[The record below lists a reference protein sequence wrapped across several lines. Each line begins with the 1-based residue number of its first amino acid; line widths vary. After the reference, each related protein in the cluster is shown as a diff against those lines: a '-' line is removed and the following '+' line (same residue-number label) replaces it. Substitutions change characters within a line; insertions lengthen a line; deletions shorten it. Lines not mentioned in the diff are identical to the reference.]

1 MLRSQISQKNSQS
14 CEFQS
19 TNLSLDL
26 KVIFQFRNEGE
37 VVVDRFCKEK
47 RFWKFLK
54 IRREKMWLCLP
65 WWKPVNE
72 GNFTKAELLRTLGNF
87 QSSSS
92 TRTAASEGINCKINK
107 PNYGKN
113 YVNGFLS
120 FQTKVLKTSSKKV
133 NITTFEDTS
142 NLGFDLTIHD
152 SYFTILVERFTN
164 YILAENTY
172 FTNLMQ
178 WTEHKI
184 MVLKPSDKYR
194 IKILFRVIVSSL

>member
-1 MLRSQISQKNSQS
+1 MVPKYLRKIVSPVNFKAPIK
-14 CEFQS
+14 FG
-19 TNLSLDL
+19 L
-26 KVIFQFRNEGE
+26 KSDFQFRNEGE

-54 IRREKMWLCLP
+54 IRREKMWFCLP
-65 WWKPVNE
+65 WWKLVKE

-92 TRTAASEGINCKINK
+92 TRTAASEGINCKI
-107 PNYGKN
+107 
-113 YVNGFLS
+113 
-120 FQTKVLKTSSKKV
+120 
-133 NITTFEDTS
+133 
-142 NLGFDLTIHD
+142 
-152 SYFTILVERFTN
+152 VERFTN

-178 WTEHKI
+178 WREHKI